1 MPDRSYPSDLS
12 DAEWAVLEP
21 LLPPA
26 ARIGRPL
33 KWQRRAMAEAIFYL
47 VRSGCA
53 WRMLPRHF
61 PPWQT
66 VHSQLHRWRR
76 DGTLKRMHD
85 ALREDAR
92 EKAGRQREPSVAI
105 VDSQTAR
112 TTGAGGPERGFDAG
126 KKTFGRKRHLLVDAS
141 GLVLLAHIH
150 AASLH
155 DTAGARQMVEA
166 IAPTVLPRLELVWAD
181 GAYVGPFTTWL
192 GEARG
197 WRVEVPFHRKRQAWR
212 YGLEEKPKGFQV
224 IPRRWVVERTI
235 AWLSRSRRLARDYER
250 LPETGVAMIHT
261 AMARIMLRRL
271 A

>member
-21 LLPPA
+21 LLPRPS
-26 ARIGRPL
+26 RFGRPL
-33 KWQRRAMAEAIFYL
+33 KWPRRMMAEAIFYL

-66 VHSQLHRWRR
+66 IHSQLTRWRK
-76 DGTLKRMHD
+76 DGTLKRLHD
-85 ALREDAR
+85 RLREHAR
-92 EKAGRQREPSVAI
+92 EKAGRSREASAAVI
-105 VDSQTAR
+105 DSQTTRA
-112 TTGAGGPERGFDAG
+112 TGAGGPERGFDAG

-155 DTAGARQMVEA
+155 DTAGARQMVEMTSSTA
-166 IAPTVLPRLELVWAD
+166 LPHLELVWAD
-181 GAYVGPFTTWL
+181 GAYTGPFAKWL
-192 GEARG
+192 DQARG
-197 WRVEVPFHRKRQAWR
+197 WRVEVPFHRQRQAWR
-212 YGLEEKPKGFQV
+212 YGLEDKPKGFQV
-224 IPRRWVVERTI
+224 IPRRWVVERTF

-261 AMARIMLRRL
+261 AMSRIMLRRL